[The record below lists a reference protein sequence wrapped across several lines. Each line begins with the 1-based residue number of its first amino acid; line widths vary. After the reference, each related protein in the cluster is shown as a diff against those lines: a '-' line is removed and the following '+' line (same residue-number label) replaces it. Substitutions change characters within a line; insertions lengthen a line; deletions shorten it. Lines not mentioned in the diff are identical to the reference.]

1 MRPDAPQ
8 VLATVA
14 MDLHEERSPN
24 RTLAALT
31 RHAWH
36 LVGTGDAGLLT
47 RRPDGS
53 MRSAAC
59 THRLVSRAHDL
70 QIRLADGPSLSCMH
84 DGTAIVVDDLA
95 TEQRWPAWAARAT
108 ELNWRSM
115 MAVALGTPD
124 ERVGVADFYAEA
136 PGAFGPDELE
146 LGSAFARHASV
157 ALMSSAA
164 EDRLRAQVDVSNMVG
179 QAEGI
184 LMERYGVDAEH
195 AFAML
200 RRRSNEQHSE
210 LRETAAAI
218 IQTRRAT
225 DI

>member
-1 MRPDAPQ
+1 MGGVAGNRQVNMIISLAPEKPGGGRRFTSGKPVCVPIVLCSSGELDDGLARGTAGQGAGKPGRSERRMPMRPDAPQ

-84 DGTAIVVDDLA
+84 DGTAIVVHDLT
-95 TEQRWPAWAARAT
+95 TEQRWPEWAARAAD
-108 ELNWRSM
+108 LDRRSM

-124 ERVGVADFYAEA
+124 ERVGV
-136 PGAFGPDELE
+136 
-146 LGSAFARHASV
+146 
-157 ALMSSAA
+157 
-164 EDRLRAQVDVSNMVG
+164 
-179 QAEGI
+179 
-184 LMERYGVDAEH
+184 
-195 AFAML
+195 
-200 RRRSNEQHSE
+200 
-210 LRETAAAI
+210 
-218 IQTRRAT
+218 
-225 DI
+225 